1 LADFDSDTFYTAI
14 LPIFSQTLHSDGSAP
29 DVRKL
34 IPLDQ
39 LTTVQDLHSTVVQ
52 LAFRNGDTV
61 RLDFGDYDEKPLHH
75 GDGGGCGSVTN
86 SAVSA
91 SRRDE
96 KNVQGALVKERFIWS
111 LLQIHAMLCMSVVER
126 SSHGS
131 SGAPGEVGGGDGEN
145 ATSRGD
151 RHRRYLPPLN
161 VRNFDRAQLQ
171 YVATVNKFLKRSPML
186 CALLDRQ
193 RAFMEV
199 DGGAAGAFTAA
210 GKGEEEKLEMEEMD
224 TLAYSMIMGNF
235 NTRVSLFHSESE
247 RKDAEEVLNSAEWT
261 ESFHRGDKERDDI
274 AANATAVDMAE
285 RLHLL
290 LQFRMRDLE
299 AETCRRLIAWE
310 DEKHYSSTGAAKLM
324 SGNSSKA
331 SSMQSLDDA
340 RDTVDALALASLFKT
355 LDSLD
360 GDLALMEE
368 WLQDRAAA
376 IKPLTDDCADIEEE
390 NRQLEQQWKSYET
403 LGNEMKRLLQGL
415 ELNAEAEKL
424 LRNPAS
430 YLVYDRDGLVDVE
443 RSEAG
448 VEQIYE
454 SGKALQEAIEYPRQ
468 SGGLHLKAVSE
479 RADKLSSIT
488 KIFCT
493 QLAQII
499 VTVMEQFK
507 TEVVAGSDGGKV
519 SKNDTHSSK
528 FCCFSKMYVGAIFS
542 TNEYCDFGYTRSF
555 HIVIAKK
562 IRDTQRKFQSAL
574 LGYIKLIEIL
584 AAMSPEMLP
593 ALRDAYAEM
602 VSEGILMKKR
612 CKGYY
617 QALPGT
623 RVASL
628 VSFNG
633 YTGVAI
639 SSRLLFVSVC
649 LSVCLSVCVTRQK
662 CRFPEQ
668 AVERH

>member
-1 LADFDSDTFYTAI
+1 LLFCPF
-14 LPIFSQTLHSDGSAP
+14 QTLHSDGSAP

-61 RLDFGDYDEKPLHH
+61 RLDFGDFDEKPLQ
-75 GDGGGCGSVTN
+75 GGGGGGSTNSRMNPSVTN

-96 KNVQGALVKERFIWS
+96 KTVQGALVKERFIWS

-126 SSHGS
+126 SSHGT
-131 SGAPGEVGGGDGEN
+131 GGGGPGDGGGGDGEN

-193 RAFMEV
+193 RAFMDV
-199 DGGAAGAFTAA
+199 DGGAATGAIAA
-210 GKGEEEKLEMEEMD
+210 ARGEEEKLEMEEMD
-224 TLAYSMIMGNF
+224 TLAYSMLMGNF
-235 NTRVSLFHSESE
+235 NTRVSLFHSEGE

-261 ESFHRGDKERDDI
+261 ESFHRSDNERDDI

-310 DEKHYSSTGAAKLM
+310 DEKHYSSTGGAKLM

-331 SSMQSLDDA
+331 SSMHSMDDE

-403 LGNEMKRLLQGL
+403 LGSEMKRLLQGL
-415 ELNAEAEKL
+415 ELNEEAEKL

-430 YLVYDRDGLVDVE
+430 YLVYDNDGSVDVE

-499 VTVMEQFK
+499 VTTMEQFK

-519 SKNDTHSSK
+519 SKNDTHSSTYCA
-528 FCCFSKMYVGAIFS
+528 FQLHVCAIDALTS
-542 TNEYCDFGYTRSF
+542 TNKYFSCYFI
-555 HIVIAKK
+555 HV
-562 IRDTQRKFQSAL
+562 
-574 LGYIKLIEIL
+574 
-584 AAMSPEMLP
+584 
-593 ALRDAYAEM
+593 
-602 VSEGILMKKR
+602 
-612 CKGYY
+612 
-617 QALPGT
+617 
-623 RVASL
+623 
-628 VSFNG
+628 
-633 YTGVAI
+633 
-639 SSRLLFVSVC
+639 
-649 LSVCLSVCVTRQK
+649 LSYSDC
-662 CRFPEQ
+662 
-668 AVERH
+668 